1 VLLNIVT
8 DIYLNQL
15 KQVLV
20 NPARAGKMPRLTK
33 IIIMWPLVWVTAEK
47 ENSMPVITLPDG
59 SQREFDSAV
68 TVLDVAADIGP
79 GLAKATLAGIVSGQE
94 VDASYLIEQ
103 DANLSIVTDR
113 SDEALEI
120 IRHSS
125 AHLLAMAVKELFP
138 SAQVTIGPVIE
149 DGFYYDF
156 SFERAFTPEDLEAIE
171 QRMHELAKQ
180 DFAIAREEWDRD
192 EAVEFFKGI
201 GEAYKAE
208 IIAGIPADQPIGLYR
223 QGDFVDLCRGP
234 HVPSTGKLS
243 AFKLTK
249 VAGAYWR
256 GDNDNEMLQ
265 RIYGTAWANKK
276 QLKAYINRM
285 AEAEKRDHR
294 KIGKKLDLFHM
305 QEEAPGSVF
314 WHQKGWAIYNGIK
327 DYMRQKQMQNGY
339 EEIRTPQVVDYSLWE
354 KSGHA
359 DKFGDDMFS
368 ITTEDR
374 QYAVKPMNCPCH
386 IQVYNQGL
394 KSYRDLPLRI
404 AEFGSCHRNEPSG
417 SLHGIM
423 RVRSFTQDD
432 GHIFCAEDQIQ
443 SEVSE
448 FIDVLHDVYADFG
461 FSEIIYRLST
471 RPEKRVGS
479 DESWDRAEKALGE
492 ALDAKN
498 LPWQEL
504 PGEGAFYGPKIEFS
518 LKDCIGRV
526 WQMGTIQVD
535 FSMPGRLDAEYVAED
550 GTRKTPVMLHRAIL
564 GSFERFIGIL
574 IEQHEGAF
582 PFWLS
587 PDQAIVINIT
597 DSQAEYAKKVT
608 QTLQNKGFR
617 VKSDLRNEKIGFK
630 IRGHSMQ
637 RVPYLLVVGDKE
649 IDSGTVSVRTRDGE
663 DMGSMLLDEVAELF
677 NRDAE
682 RRSRVPETNA
692 E

>member
-1 VLLNIVT
+1 
-8 DIYLNQL
+8 
-15 KQVLV
+15 
-20 NPARAGKMPRLTK
+20 
-33 IIIMWPLVWVTAEK
+33 
-47 ENSMPVITLPDG
+47 MPVITLPDG
-59 SQREFDSAV
+59 SQRTFDAPVS
-68 TVLDVAADIGP
+68 VLDVAADIGP
-79 GLAKATLAGIVSGQE
+79 GLAKATLAGVVSGE
-94 VDASYLIEQ
+94 VVDASHIIDQ
-103 DANLSIVTDR
+103 DISLSIVTDR
-113 SDEALEI
+113 SDEALDI

-156 SFERAFTPEDLEAIE
+156 SFERAFTPEDLQAIE
-171 QRMHELAKQ
+171 QRMQALSKE
-180 DFAIAREEWDRD
+180 DFAISREEWDRD
-192 EAVEFFKGI
+192 EAVSFFKGI
-201 GEAYKAE
+201 GEDYKAE
-208 IIAGIPADQPIGLYR
+208 IISSIPADQPIGLYR
-223 QGDFVDLCRGP
+223 QGDFIDLCRGP

-276 QLKAYINRM
+276 QLKAYINRL

-314 WHQKGWAIYNGIK
+314 WHPKGWAIYNGIQ
-327 DYMRQKQMQNGY
+327 DYMRQKQVQHGY
-339 EEIRTPQVVDYSLWE
+339 QEIKTPQLVDFSLWE

-359 DKFGDDMFS
+359 DKFGDDMF
-368 ITTEDR
+368 TVLTDDR
-374 QYAVKPMNCPCH
+374 HYAVKPMNCPCH
-386 IQVYNQGL
+386 VQVFNQGL
-394 KSYRDLPLRI
+394 KSYRDLPLRL

-443 SEVSE
+443 PEVSE
-448 FIDVLHDVYADFG
+448 FIDVLHDVYEDFG

-471 RPEKRVGS
+471 RPEQRVGS
-479 DESWDRAEKALGE
+479 DESWDKAEKALGE
-492 ALDAKN
+492 ALDAKQ

-550 GTRKTPVMLHRAIL
+550 GSRKTPVMLHRAIL

-582 PFWLS
+582 PFWLA
-587 PDQAIVINIT
+587 PQQAIVINIT
-597 DSQAEYAKKVT
+597 DSQAEYANLVT
-608 QTLQNKGFR
+608 QSMQNKGFR
-617 VKSDLRNEKIGFK
+617 VNCDLRNEKIGFK

-649 IDSGTVSVRTRDGE
+649 IENGTVAVRTRDGE
-663 DMGSMLLDEVAELF
+663 DLGSMTLEEVTSLF
-677 NRDAE
+677 ERDTK
-682 RRSRVPETNA
+682 RRSREL
-692 E
+692 

>member
-1 VLLNIVT
+1 
-8 DIYLNQL
+8 
-15 KQVLV
+15 
-20 NPARAGKMPRLTK
+20 MPRLTK

-663 DMGSMLLDEVAELF
+663 DMGSMLLDEVVELF

-682 RRSRVPETNA
+682 RRSRVPETNT